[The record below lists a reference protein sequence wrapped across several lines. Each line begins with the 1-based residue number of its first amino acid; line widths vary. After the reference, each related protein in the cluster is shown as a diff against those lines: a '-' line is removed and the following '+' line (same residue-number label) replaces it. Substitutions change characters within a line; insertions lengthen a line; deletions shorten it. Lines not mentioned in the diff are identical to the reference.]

1 MAGPVPYQQVFK
13 ATIIMSSVQAVSLDP
28 ATGQIV
34 APRNENDKVDM
45 YDIILRC

>member
-1 MAGPVPYQQVFK
+1 MARLVPYQQVFK
-13 ATIIMSSVQAVSLDP
+13 ATIIMSGVQAVSSAP

-34 APRNENDKVDM
+34 APRNENDKVDT